1 MSIVLHT
8 SFVNSNLVFY
18 VLFMAACAWLSVY
31 NSTAEYCGIMG
42 SMSDDIPIGAS
53 DTVAAGAPASP
64 PGDDGRDK
72 PAVVSGVVLQPGQR
86 VLKNGAIFDDNIKR
100 IVGNPDG
107 GPTTAIR
114 QSNAADYHV
123 MRQERILQGQIAAR
137 NGLGRASISKKGSA
151 LAAWADITANMAGY
165 AMTERSI
172 GAVKAAEFVGKAAGL
187 VQDKADQGVSMPN
200 GGLLMMIDGDS
211 MAAAAQ
217 ILTAMR
223 ASVRQDDSQDDN
235 D

>member
-8 SFVNSNLVFY
+8 SFVNSNLAFY

-31 NSTAEYCGIMG
+31 NSVGEYCGIMG

-64 PGDDGRDK
+64 PGDDGKDK

-100 IVGNPDG
+100 IVANPG
-107 GPTTAIR
+107 GGTAAITKA
-114 QSNAADYHV
+114 NASDYHA

-187 VQDKADQGVSMPN
+187 VADKADQGPSLPA
-200 GGLLMMIDGDS
+200 GGLLMMIDGAS

-217 ILTAMR
+217 ILTDMR
-223 ASVRQDDSQDDN
+223 ASVRQDDGGDD
-235 D
+235 DE